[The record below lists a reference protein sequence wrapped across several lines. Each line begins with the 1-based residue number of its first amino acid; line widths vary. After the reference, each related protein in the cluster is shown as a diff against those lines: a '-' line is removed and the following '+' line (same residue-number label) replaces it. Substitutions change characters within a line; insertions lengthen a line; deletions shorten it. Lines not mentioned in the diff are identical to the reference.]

1 MEKQARTVDLEVNF
15 EEIPKTPL
23 LVGYSADVEVIIQR
37 RENVLRVPTQAVR
50 QNDKVLVVDGD
61 NRLEERTVETGLA
74 NWAFTE
80 VASGLKEG
88 DLILLSS
95 DQDVKA
101 GMQVKQKT
109 GR

>member
-1 MEKQARTVDLEVNF
+1 
-15 EEIPKTPL
+15 
-23 LVGYSADVEVIIQR
+23 
-37 RENVLRVPTQAVR
+37 VLRVPTQAIR
-50 QNDKVLVVDGD
+50 QNDKVLLVGGD

-80 VASGLKEG
+80 VISGLKEG